1 MEYLGQTPVFTNFG
15 NEMSRVKQL
24 ELHIIQLVEQLLT
37 TYNLTLKKMIELKEW
52 IKDGI
57 DIRKTNEGY
66 VVFTIPTQH
75 FNIKE
80 LDELTPE
87 RFSKEVEIQEKNIE
101 LQNELLGEAFGKR
114 VEAGLFKDLFD

>member
-1 MEYLGQTPVFTNFG
+1 
-15 NEMSRVKQL
+15 
-24 ELHIIQLVEQLLT
+24 
-37 TYNLTLKKMIELKEW
+37 MIELKEW

-87 RFSKEVEIQEKNIE
+87 RFEQEVERREHFDE
-101 LQNELLGEAFGKR
+101 LQAQLLGEAFGKR

>member
-1 MEYLGQTPVFTNFG
+1 
-15 NEMSRVKQL
+15 
-24 ELHIIQLVEQLLT
+24 
-37 TYNLTLKKMIELKEW
+37 MIELKEW

-114 VEAGLFKDLFD
+114 VEAELFKDLFD

>member
-1 MEYLGQTPVFTNFG
+1 
-15 NEMSRVKQL
+15 
-24 ELHIIQLVEQLLT
+24 
-37 TYNLTLKKMIELKEW
+37 MIELKEW

-87 RFSKEVEIQEKNIE
+87 RFKAEVEKQKQHEE
-101 LQNELLGEAFGKR
+101 WETE
-114 VEAGLFKDLFD
+114 LFKDLFN